1 MRSGRVA
8 FCATIFLIAAT
19 PAFGQVGGPVTAP
32 VARPAPP
39 QTPAASVVGPPGA
52 IGPRAPFV
60 ARTGPLPARL
70 TVEAAVAEAA
80 ARAPAIVAAQA
91 EVDAARARL
100 GQARVRP
107 NPELN
112 VEVEN
117 LAGGGAEGIETTV
130 SLNQRLDLGGRR
142 RARVS
147 AAEAALS
154 AQELR
159 LSIALADLARDVRTS
174 FATALAA
181 NARLDLAQANQ
192 QRAAELA
199 RISEELVAAGR
210 EPPLR
215 ALRART
221 ALAQSEAALRAA
233 EAEQLAARQ
242 SLGVLLGGP
251 VESTSLIDSEALSIT
266 AAVDPAETLEVRL
279 AEAER
284 VAAEAGVAQER
295 AAARL
300 DPSVGVGVRHIAETG
315 DKALVAGFSV
325 PLPLFDRNRGNIAA
339 ARAGV
344 RAAEARREAAL
355 AQAAATIAN
364 ARTALA
370 AADARVRA
378 LETAAVPEARE
389 ALRLTE
395 LSYQAGR
402 SSLLELLDAQEAFAT
417 VQSELIE
424 ARLARAT
431 AAATLTRSAAQ

>member
-1 MRSGRVA
+1 MRSSCVA
-8 FCATIFLIAAT
+8 WCATTLFIAAA
-19 PAFGQVGGPVTAP
+19 PAFAQVGGPVTAP

-39 QTPAASVVGPPGA
+39 QAPAPRPAGPTMSGFPES
-52 IGPRAPFV
+52 FV
-60 ARTGPLPARL
+60 ARSGPLPARL
-70 TVEAAVAEAA
+70 TLEDAVAEAA
-80 ARAPAIVAAQA
+80 AQAPAIVAAQA

-100 GQARVRP
+100 GQARARP
-107 NPELN
+107 NPELS

-117 LAGGGAEGIETTV
+117 FAGGGPEGVETTV
-130 SLNQRLDLGGRR
+130 SINQRLDLGGRR

-159 LSIALADLARDVRTS
+159 LTITLADLARDVWTS
-174 FATALAA
+174 FATAVAA
-181 NARLDLAQANQ
+181 SARLELAQANQ
-192 QRAAELA
+192 RRAAELA
-199 RISEELVAAGR
+199 RIAEELVAAGR

-221 ALAQSEAALRAA
+221 ALAQSEAALSAA
-233 EAEQLAARQ
+233 EAEQAAARQ
-242 SLGVLLGGP
+242 SLGVLLGS
-251 VESTSLIDSEALSIT
+251 VVDSTALIDSGSVPIP

-300 DPSVGVGVRHIAETG
+300 DPSVGVGLRHIAETG

-344 RAAEARREAAL
+344 RATEARREAAL
-355 AQAAATIAN
+355 SQAAATIAN

-370 AADARVRA
+370 AADVRVRA
-378 LETAAVPEARE
+378 LESAAVPEARE

-402 SSLLELLDAQEAFAT
+402 SSLLELLDAQEAFAA
-417 VQSELIE
+417 VQSELID

>member
-1 MRSGRVA
+1 M
-8 FCATIFLIAAT
+8 
-19 PAFGQVGGPVTAP
+19 
-32 VARPAPP
+32 
-39 QTPAASVVGPPGA
+39 
-52 IGPRAPFV
+52 
-60 ARTGPLPARL
+60 PARL
-70 TVEAAVAEAA
+70 TLEDAVAEAA

-91 EVDAARARL
+91 EVDAAGARL
-100 GQARVRP
+100 GQARLRP

-117 LAGGGAEGIETTV
+117 FAGGGPERVETTV
-130 SLNQRLDLGGRR
+130 SINQRLDLGGRR

-147 AAEAALS
+147 AAQAALA

-159 LSIALADLARDVRTS
+159 LSIALADLARDVRIS
-174 FATALAA
+174 FATAVAA
-181 NARLDLAQANQ
+181 SARLELAQANQ
-192 QRAAELA
+192 GRAAELA
-199 RISEELVAAGR
+199 RIAEELVAAGR

-221 ALAQSEAALRAA
+221 ALAQSDAALRSA
-233 EAEQLAARQ
+233 EAELAAARQ
-242 SLGVLLGGP
+242 SLGVLLGGA
-251 VESTSLIDSEALSIT
+251 VDSTELIDSGSLPIP
-266 AAVDPAETLEVRL
+266 AAVDPSETLDVRL

-284 VAAEAGVAQER
+284 LAAETGVAQER
-295 AAARL
+295 AAGRL

-364 ARTALA
+364 ASTALA
-370 AADARVRA
+370 AADVRVRA
-378 LETAAVPEARE
+378 LESAAVPEARE

-402 SSLLELLDAQEAFAT
+402 SSLLELLDAQEAFAA

-431 AAATLTRSAAQ
+431 AAASLTRSAAQ